1 MTTPELLAISSILF
15 SILIAL
21 IGYIGSKLIEY
32 VKQIAD
38 SLRNLEIEFG
48 ILKNDHKNLKEFVHQ
63 NRN

>member
-1 MTTPELLAISSILF
+1 MTTTELLAVSSILF

-48 ILKNDHKNLKEFVHQ
+48 ILKNDHKNLKEFVH
-63 NRN
+63 RNPN